1 VLRKG
6 SNLSGIR
13 EQRWVSILSFATDL
27 LLYFAALSLVT
38 PSRLDTLTQVDF
50 TWIQR
55 DRLVCLAIFAI
66 AAIMTGRLNL
76 SRLTDRFDLIYHTL
90 IALAATGVTT
100 MLLVTIVPVEM
111 REVSRRELILSLPV
125 AAVLLS
131 VWQYGLA
138 AIAARFDSLHRLF
151 YVVGDAEEARRIALE
166 IAQDR
171 SAVADARCVSFDELV
186 AECNTGEGAGSPT
199 RTGIHSVIICAGDD
213 QGKRLHELLEFC
225 EGRFRDTYVHPSL
238 SSALLLHH
246 GNLLPVA
253 GIPLVRVAGEQST
266 SPYLYA
272 KRATDIVVSAIG
284 LLLATPIC
292 IAAAA
297 AIKLTSPGPILYAQQ
312 RLSKGGRPFTIYKFR
327 SMHDGAPL
335 LDESGHVL
343 ARKDDPRI
351 TPVGRFLRKHR
362 FDEIPQ
368 LYSVLKGDM
377 SLVGPRPVW
386 KEYYDQQRATLPLF
400 DRRLVVRPGL
410 TSLSHVLG
418 GYTSTPED
426 RLRYDL
432 VYINTLSMDVD
443 LRVLL
448 STVRIVLSG
457 KGAQ

>member
-1 VLRKG
+1 MP
-6 SNLSGIR
+6 GIR
-13 EQRWVSILSFATDL
+13 EQRWVGTLSFLTDL

-38 PSRLDTLTQVDF
+38 PSRLDTLTHVDF
-50 TWIQR
+50 TLIQR
-55 DRLVCLAIFAI
+55 DRAMCVAIFAI
-66 AAIMTGRLNL
+66 ACIITGRLNL

-90 IALAATGVTT
+90 IALMATGVTT
-100 MLLVTIVPVEM
+100 LLLVTLVPVEL
-111 REVSRRELILSLPV
+111 RQISRRELILSLPT

-131 VWQYGLA
+131 IWQYGLA
-138 AIAARFDSLHRLF
+138 SLAARFDSLHRLF
-151 YVVGDAEEARRIALE
+151 YVVGDAEEAQRIATE

-171 SAVADARCVSFDELV
+171 SAVADARCVTFEELV
-186 AECNTGEGAGSPT
+186 AECDAGEGAGAPN
-199 RTGIHSVIICAGDD
+199 RTGIHSVIICAGED
-213 QGKRLHELLEFC
+213 QEKRLHALLEFC
-225 EGRFRDTYVHPSL
+225 ERRFRDTYVHPSL
-238 SSALLLHH
+238 TSALLLHH

-272 KRATDIVVSAIG
+272 KRVTDVVVAAIG

-292 IAAAA
+292 LAAAA
-297 AIKLTSPGPILYAQQ
+297 AIKLTSPGPIFYTQQ

-327 SMHDGAPL
+327 SMHAGEEL
-335 LDESGHVL
+335 RDESGHVL
-343 ARKDDPRI
+343 ASKDDPRI

-362 FDEIPQ
+362 IDEIPQ

-386 KEYYDQQRATLPLF
+386 KEYYDQQRSTLPLF

-418 GYTSTPED
+418 GYSSTPED